1 MEDTVRAKIHAIDAT
16 MQIESLELFV
26 EVANRGSFAEVAR
39 LHEKDASS
47 VSRAISTLE
56 GKLGVRLFQ
65 RTTRRVSLTEAG
77 RVFLDRAAPLIEGL
91 AMAQDEAR
99 AMSSAPQ
106 GNLRLTTSVSLGQQC
121 VVPLLPRFRE
131 LFPKISIELLLT
143 DANLDLVAERI
154 DLAIRLGQRPGADYI
169 SARLLDTRYRVCAS
183 PAYLKSCAPLRH
195 PEDLEK
201 HSCLLQLLPRLADK
215 WRFTSKLG
223 DIEERGEKTI
233 GVTGDIVISN
243 AVALRDACSAGLGP
257 ALLVDWLI
265 REQIESGELAD
276 VFPYHRV
283 APADFNPGV
292 WLVYPS
298 RTFLAQ
304 KVRVTADFFKKHLGR
319 KQQEG

>member
-1 MEDTVRAKIHAIDAT
+1 

-47 VSRAISTLE
+47 VSRAISALE

-99 AMSSAPQ
+99 AISSAPQ

-154 DLAIRLGQRPGADYI
+154 DLAIRLGQRPEADYI

-183 PAYLKSCAPLRH
+183 PVYLKDCAPLRR
-195 PEDLEK
+195 PQDLGQ
-201 HSCLLQLLPRLADK
+201 HRCLLQPLPGFSTR
-215 WRFTSKLG
+215 WRFASTLG
-223 DIEERGEKTI
+223 DVTERVEELVPVE
-233 GVTGDIVISN
+233 GDIVISN
-243 AVALRDACSAGLGP
+243 AVALRDAVVSGLGP
-257 ALLVDWLI
+257 ALLVDWV
-265 REQIESGELAD
+265 IEDQLKSGELAD